1 MRHARALGRALV
13 LALGLS
19 GAAFAQT
26 AGTRL
31 AEAPPPAEFPPA
43 SFQGAEYVDSAGCL
57 YVRGGTGATS
67 IWVPRVTSDRRV
79 ICGLRPTL
87 PVIAAPG
94 VISVDQAARRAV
106 AGMLDAGTVIAVP
119 APPRLETPDG
129 YRPAWEDGRL
139 NPYAGKQLLS
149 GALQQAL
156 VWTQTV
162 PRRLKSASGEDVT
175 SRYNFLVYPYTDYAK
190 QRAALGS
197 GNYIIIETT
206 AGREIVP
213 RY

>member
-1 MRHARALGRALV
+1 MRHARAFGRALV

-19 GAAFAQT
+19 GAVSAQT
-26 AGTRL
+26 AGSRL
-31 AEAPPPAEFPPA
+31 SEASPPAEFPPA
-43 SFQGAEYVDSAGCL
+43 SFQGLEYVDSAGCL
-57 YVRGGTGATS
+57 YVRGGAGATL

-87 PVIAAPG
+87 PRSAGSEV
-94 VISVDQAARRAV
+94 VSVHQAGQRAV
-106 AGMLDAGTVIAVP
+106 AGTLDVGTVIAVP
-119 APPRLETPDG
+119 APPRVEVPEG

-156 VWTQTV
+156 IWTQTV
-162 PRRLKSASGEDVT
+162 PRRLKTQSGEDMT